1 MACIRKTLAFSVLFL
16 ALYNIFPLAKAD
28 ACYSDFSCKSSIF
41 PKYCCERKYPEDN
54 VCKYSCVGESCILHS
69 DCAPNEYCC
78 GSNDR
83 CATSC
88 VGKSC
93 TYSGDCA
100 DDDFVDLGG
109 IYRQNSA
116 ASRQPYYYISL
127 LTGLHWP
134 LKFDITT
141 VIMI

>member
-100 DDDFVDLGG
+100 DDECCDSDGYCG
-109 IYRQNSA
+109 TSC
-116 ASRQPYYYISL
+116 SL
-127 LTGLHWP
+127 AG
-134 LKFDITT
+134 
-141 VIMI
+141 